1 MESIFLILSGVI
13 LVVGVLY
20 WFWSHLQLTQKKVQL
35 LENAVFELRG
45 MMVHPPPGPGPGLAS
60 AHGGSSAQVQGTE
73 DDSGTASGSGSG
85 SGPEPVYADLAD
97 DDWNEEDGEAIKHVS
112 TPLENLA
119 TNPDL
124 QPGGRIEVPV
134 VTAAEVQPEE
144 QFRELFVGQDGG
156 VTTAASA
163 SAAAAGPRTPESL
176 ESMPV
181 KELRRLA
188 EQRGISGAEG
198 MRKKEILA
206 ALRQQIT
213 SAPAAPAAAAGAT
226 VVVERTLDIIEEE
239 QVHSGDTV
247 EIPVLD

>member
-13 LVVGVLY
+13 LVAGVLY

-45 MMVHPPPGPGPGLAS
+45 MMVHPPPGPGPGPGQS
-60 AHGGSSAQVQGTE
+60 QGGSSGTCAAVPAE
-73 DDSGTASGSGSG
+73 EENSGTAAAAA
-85 SGPEPVYADLAD
+85 PVYTDLDD
-97 DDWNEEDGEAIKHVS
+97 DDWADERGAEITHVS
-112 TPLENLA
+112 TPLEQIS
-119 TNPDL
+119 NPDL
-124 QPGGRIEVPV
+124 QPGGRIEVPAEAE
-134 VTAAEVQPEE
+134 AAVAQPEE

-156 VTTAASA
+156 VT
-163 SAAAAGPRTPESL
+163 AAAAAGSTGPRTPESL

-188 EQRGISGAEG
+188 EQRGISGADG

-213 SAPAAPAAAAGAT
+213 SAPATATATGASAAT
-226 VVVERTLDIIEEE
+226 VVVERTLDIVEEE
-239 QVHSGDTV
+239 SVLGDTAEV
-247 EIPVLD
+247 PVLD